1 MKVMTGTVVNGRI
14 ELPAEALGEGVR
26 VMIVAAEVGET
37 AHLTAAEEEEL
48 FQSAEQIRRGEYVDG
63 AELVRDLRARHR
75 H

>member
-1 MKVMTGTVVNGRI
+1 MKVMTGTVVNGKI
-14 ELPAEALGEGVR
+14 EIPSEILGEGVR
-26 VMIVAAEVGET
+26 VMIVAAEPGEM

-63 AELVRDLRARHR
+63 DELVRDLRARHR